1 MSQYDKS
8 YQSLSGS
15 GSGNSTY
22 NTWNTVPVTITV
34 DTYGLA
40 NGDAKNKLSVN
51 FDGDGA
57 NGLGYGVLRDVVSI
71 ELVQAVIPVPD
82 GSLTDRYVIVNV
94 NGYSRVKSNNQFAKN
109 SFCTISNKDIINNLF
124 ILNRTGSTP
133 DDNYIYY
140 FPEPARISKL
150 DIEIASPVVGPV
162 GTNWDGDAAHSTF
175 TFEIRTLNRTPK
187 PEARFQQGVKGPW

>member
-8 YQSLSGS
+8 YQSPS

-34 DTYGLA
+34 DTYGIT
-40 NGDAKNKLSVN
+40 GAKNRLSVN
-51 FDGDGA
+51 FDGDGT

-71 ELVQAVIPVPD
+71 ELVQAVIPVAEA
-82 GSLTDRYVIVNV
+82 SLTDRYVIVNV

-140 FPEPARISKL
+140 FPEPVRLSRL
-150 DIEIASPVVGPV
+150 DIEISSPVVGPV
-162 GTNWDGDAAHSTF
+162 GTNWDGDGAHSTF

-187 PEARFQQGVKGPW
+187 PEARFQQGVQGPW